1 MPVNGMAGCA
11 NISRTSICVGD
22 AHPAPP
28 FFIPAPKGLR
38 DFFMS
43 INQNKTIMKPPKT
56 VVEHAKQNGSID
68 RASLLLSAA
77 YLLNSEA
84 SNLIE
89 EAGDILRREG
99 LMLGEIKH
107 LQNNFT
113 VSATRYFTAFS
124 QLVTDRVKVMD
135 YFNDLTEFDRRF
147 RAWAKIDNQEGGR
160 V

>member
-1 MPVNGMAGCA
+1 
-11 NISRTSICVGD
+11 
-22 AHPAPP
+22 
-28 FFIPAPKGLR
+28 
-38 DFFMS
+38 
-43 INQNKTIMKPPKT
+43 MKPPKT